1 MKIFITGSSGYIG
14 NELVRHLSRKHEI
27 VRYDLAEG
35 QDILDLDKLKRNME
49 GCEVVVHLAAIRGP
63 DESKTFSDY
72 FKTNC
77 QGTLHVAK
85 AAAKNGIKRIVY
97 ASSTGYYG
105 LENGVPFI
113 KPLKEPNPIV
123 TQHVKAEDLDC
134 RDCDIAYST
143 SKVIAEQILANYG
156 LRKKLEVVILRLG
169 PIGGKRG
176 ERWSLEGVS
185 LDIDNA
191 LLALE
196 KAISAKETLWY
207 EAFTITDN
215 VNNADISKARKI
227 LYYNP
232 N

>member
-1 MKIFITGSSGYIG
+1 M
-14 NELVRHLSRKHEI
+14 
-27 VRYDLAEG
+27 
-35 QDILDLDKLKRNME
+35 
-49 GCEVVVHLAAIRGP
+49 
-63 DESKTFSDY
+63 
-72 FKTNC
+72 
-77 QGTLHVAK
+77 
-85 AAAKNGIKRIVY
+85 
-97 ASSTGYYG
+97 
-105 LENGVPFI
+105 
-113 KPLKEPNPIV
+113 
-123 TQHVKAEDLDC
+123 
-134 RDCDIAYST
+134 
-143 SKVIAEQILANYG
+143 ANYG